1 VAEPETGMLM
11 RKALCLGAAFTV
23 ALCAGSPEGQTAEYG
38 FTTYPLGGL
47 AFGAG
52 ITPPPGVYVTD
63 VTSFYDGTIGGNF
76 NFGGRTFD
84 AGVRAQIFS
93 GETNILYVPEVKVF
107 DGLIGFSLS
116 VPTAYVDYTAKTTGP
131 LGNIVTAHTD
141 GTGLGDFVY
150 QFQIGWDKP
159 DFSHTFYALF
169 VAPTGRYS
177 TGFYPLAGLNRPS
190 FDIGWSFTYFD
201 KDSKIQLNGAIGF
214 MASTE
219 NEATQYQT
227 GNEVHFEWAIGYK
240 FTDVLIAGV
249 VGYDYRQVTGD
260 SGKGAILGPFESA
273 ADAIGPGLSYTTKF
287 DETPITINIRDY
299 EQYNTKHFFQG
310 NTAVASVTAAFAAA
324 QPLK

>member
-1 VAEPETGMLM
+1 MLTRKIVRLGVAV
-11 RKALCLGAAFTV
+11 TV
-23 ALCAGSPEGQTAEYG
+23 ALCAGVPKGQAAEYA

-52 ITPPPGVYVTD
+52 ITPPPGFYITD

-84 AGVRAQIFS
+84 AGVRAQIFA
-93 GETNILYVPEVKVF
+93 GETNLLYVPGIKVF

-116 VPTAYVDYTAKTTGP
+116 VPTAYVDFTAKAAGP

-159 DFSHTFYALF
+159 DFSHSFYALF
-169 VAPTGRYS
+169 VAPTGRYR
-177 TGFYPLAGLNRPS
+177 TGFYPIAGLNRPS
-190 FDIGWSFTYFD
+190 FDIGWAFTYFD

-227 GNEVHFEWAIGYK
+227 GNEVHFEWAIGYT
-240 FTDVLIAGV
+240 FTDALTAGI
-249 VGYDYRQVTGD
+249 VGYDYRQMTGD

-273 ADAIGPGLSYTTKF
+273 ADAVGPGLSYTTKF
-287 DETPITINIRDY
+287 YETPITINIRDY

-310 NTAVASVTAAFAAA
+310 NTAIASVTAAFPAS